1 MVALPQ
7 PLRIN
12 SEIAPLE
19 KVVVHT
25 PGEEMLLVSP
35 ENKDELLFDDI
46 LFVEAAQREH
56 ATMAQLIRTV
66 VGNDEAVVQIT
77 DLIREV
83 FQQED
88 ARHEFVELLA
98 ERMPQTNI
106 SAYASDLKKLDPDEL
121 HRFSLTG
128 VSPLKL
134 RSQPSPNMLFTRD
147 LSAVVGDH
155 IILSHAMK
163 AARVRESTL
172 IHILVHYHPLFENAK
187 GKIIEIPPYVTF
199 EGGDLLVVNEEIVL
213 IGHSERTSLGGAMAV
228 ADALLQRTNVKHV
241 LMVNLPKERYCMHLD
256 TVFTFTD
263 ETECVAFPPILE
275 KSHDNVFHLT
285 HTDNPTT
292 DRHQFSIEIWP
303 NLKEPLEALTG
314 KEFTFIRCGGDELIH
329 QKREQWTDGAN
340 LFALAP
346 GIAIGYER
354 NLRTYDTLRD
364 HGYDVVNV
372 NAFLDQYGDGNIPRG
387 QKIAIQLVGH
397 ELSRGRGGPR
407 CMTMPLRR
415 AI

>member
-1 MVALPQ
+1 MAVPSS
-7 PLRIN
+7 LRVN
-12 SEIAPLE
+12 SEITLLE

-46 LFVEAAQREH
+46 LFAEVAQQEH
-56 ATMAQLIRTV
+56 ETMCRLIRAF
-66 VGNDEAVVQIT
+66 VGNEEAVVQIT
-77 DLIREV
+77 DLIREA
-83 FQQED
+83 FQLED

-98 ERMPQTNI
+98 ERLPQANI
-106 SAYASDLKKLDPDEL
+106 SAYARDLKKLDPDEL
-121 HRFSLTG
+121 HRFALTG
-128 VSPLKL
+128 ASPLKL
-134 RSQPSPNMLFTRD
+134 RAQPSPNLMFTRD

-155 IILSHAMK
+155 IILSHAMMS
-163 AARVRESTL
+163 ARVRESTL
-172 IHILVHYHPLFENAK
+172 VHILVHHHPLFEAAR
-187 GKIIEIPPYVTF
+187 GKIIEIPAYVTF

-256 TVFTFTD
+256 TVFTFAD
-263 ETECVAFPPILE
+263 ETECVVFPPIME
-275 KSHDNVFHLT
+275 KNHDNVFHLT
-285 HTDNPTT
+285 RADNPSS
-292 DRHQFSIEIWP
+292 DRHCFSIEIWP
-303 NLKEPLEALTG
+303 NLLEPLEALTG
-314 KEFTFIRCGGDELIH
+314 KEFTFIRCGGDELIY

-346 GIAIGYER
+346 GMVIGYER
-354 NLRTYDTLRD
+354 NKRTYDTLRD
-364 HGYDVVNV
+364 HGYHIVNV
-372 NAFLDQYGDGNIPRG
+372 ESFLEYYGDGDFPTD
-387 QKIAIQLVGH
+387 QKVAIQLMGH

-415 AI
+415 TV